1 MTHQANKLK
10 EEGNVAYRDKQYPRA
25 INCYT
30 RAIQLTPNDPNLYSN
45 RALSY
50 FNIGEYM
57 TCIADCDKAIQ
68 LNPALLKAHKKKA
81 SALAHLLKFGEA
93 VTAMKA
99 ALAVEKENQALK
111 NELEEYEH
119 FESNFNRYQ
128 TAERN
133 NDFAEALSCV
143 AHLSNK
149 LP

>member
-57 TCIADCDKAIQ
+57 NCITDCDKAIQ

-93 VTAMKA
+93 VTAMTSRARGPARQSRTRA
-99 ALAVEKENQALK
+99 ARLVWAGLGKTSKELG
-111 NELEEYEH
+111 
-119 FESNFNRYQ
+119 
-128 TAERN
+128 T
-133 NDFAEALSCV
+133 
-143 AHLSNK
+143 
-149 LP
+149 